1 MYAYKYIYTYIYI
14 YLTIAKCCYIATCI
28 VFCTKYPYLRL
39 FFFFRRDINI
49 YININIHKETLAR
62 RRKRDKLQKCHFCR
76 YHTLGI
82 INEIGHN
89 CY

>member
-14 YLTIAKCCYIATCI
+14 LYLTIAKCCYIATCI

-49 YININIHKETLAR
+49 YKYKYT
-62 RRKRDKLQKCHFCR
+62 
-76 YHTLGI
+76 
-82 INEIGHN
+82 
-89 CY
+89 

>member
-1 MYAYKYIYTYIYI
+1 MRTYVYVYMYWLLIYLRKGMYAYKYIYTYIYI

-49 YININIHKETLAR
+49 YI
-62 RRKRDKLQKCHFCR
+62 
-76 YHTLGI
+76 
-82 INEIGHN
+82 
-89 CY
+89 